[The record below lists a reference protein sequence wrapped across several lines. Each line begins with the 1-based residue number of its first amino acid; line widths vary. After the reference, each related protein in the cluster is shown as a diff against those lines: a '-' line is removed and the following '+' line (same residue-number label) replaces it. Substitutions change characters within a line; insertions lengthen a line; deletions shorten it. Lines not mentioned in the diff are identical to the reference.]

1 MNLNTNWQQDVLYNL
16 QMMYQEVKIVSVGSY
31 VILGL
36 GHIKIHLVS
45 LNSCF
50 SPQQFIDLQTNY
62 AEKGNLLVHLWEDVW
77 RARSLQVLSRISSFI
92 NKNKTVHGRQTK
104 LINVEVNKA
113 KLFFDEH
120 HLQGSAKCKNYTGL
134 EFKGDLVALAGF
146 GPIRL
151 MDKTKPDYQSIELV
165 RFASRSG
172 ITVVGGLSKLLKY
185 AVNQFNV
192 DDLMSYSDRDWS
204 TGKSFSKLGFENAGT
219 TTPLKMLADKKEMK
233 RLLISEK
240 TKQTSVNFE
249 DEKYDNRFVSVFN
262 TGNLKFRYRIKK

>member
-1 MNLNTNWQQDVLYNL
+1 
-16 QMMYQEVKIVSVGSY
+16 
-31 VILGL
+31 
-36 GHIKIHLVS
+36 
-45 LNSCF
+45 
-50 SPQQFIDLQTNY
+50 
-62 AEKGNLLVHLWEDVW
+62 
-77 RARSLQVLSRISSFI
+77 
-92 NKNKTVHGRQTK
+92 
-104 LINVEVNKA
+104 
-113 KLFFDEH
+113 
-120 HLQGSAKCKNYTGL
+120 
-134 EFKGDLVALAGF
+134 
-146 GPIRL
+146 